1 MNQEWVRDYL
11 ERYLEINN
19 CQIIEKKPTHITAK
33 LSTEIDKDLTNR
45 PYYWTFVER
54 TGAEPET
61 LTMTYI
67 FDREKLPQ
75 EIRGEEI
82 SLGSPRF
89 KQIFNSANKRGKAV
103 RLYQQYQANMINQH
117 HPKTLSPWL
126 LVNYKVELICDKKKD
141 LVISLGIN
149 LANGKLKEN
158 FFNPIRN
165 TKLGPV
171 LPANVLTERAFLTLR
186 EATIQLEEKI
196 LHVISIQDFSWVYDA
211 YDRLH
216 NELRQLDAYYMQ
228 SDNNF
233 EREKKM
239 GNNLIVE
246 KEKRVEEIKW
256 QYSPRIH
263 VAPINFGIFYLDEN
277 IIKNVEYIQ

>member
-11 ERYLEINN
+11 EKYLEINN
-19 CQIIEKKPTHITAK
+19 CQIIEKQPTHITAK
-33 LSTEIDKDLTNR
+33 LSIEADKDLTNR

-67 FDREKLPQ
+67 FDKEKLQQ

-89 KQIFNSANKRGKAV
+89 KQIFNSTNKRGKAV
-103 RLYQQYQANMINQH
+103 RLYQQYQTNMINVH

-126 LVNYKVELICDKKKD
+126 GVNYKVELICDKKKD
-141 LVISLGIN
+141 LIISLGIN
-149 LANGKLKEN
+149 LANGRLKEN
-158 FFNPIRN
+158 FFNIIKN
-165 TKLGPV
+165 IKLGPV
-171 LPANVLTERAFLTLR
+171 LPSNVLTERPFLTLR

-211 YDRLH
+211 NERLQ
-216 NELRQLDAYYMQ
+216 NELKLLDAYYLHGN
-228 SDNNF
+228 SSLA
-233 EREKKM
+233 REKKLD
-239 GNNLIVE
+239 NNLIVE
-246 KEKRVEEIKW
+246 KEKRFEEIKW
-256 QYSPRIH
+256 QYSPRIQ
-263 VAPINFGIFYLDEN
+263 VTPINFGIFYLDEN